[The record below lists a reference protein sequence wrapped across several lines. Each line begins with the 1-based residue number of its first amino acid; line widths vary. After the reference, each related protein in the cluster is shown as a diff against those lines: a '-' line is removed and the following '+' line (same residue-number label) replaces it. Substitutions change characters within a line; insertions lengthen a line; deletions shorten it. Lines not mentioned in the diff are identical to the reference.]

1 MYSFCQLPGRP
12 RDWDALIANYDTK
25 TLFHEA
31 AWLDHIQDIH
41 PSGRIEYFEI
51 QDGTERIGLYCA
63 QRITK
68 MGLPIHGSPLGG
80 TGTNF
85 MGPLTDR
92 HVDQRAL
99 IEGLLS
105 LAGPRR
111 FLHLELSNFSLD
123 RSVLEAAG
131 FQVHRSVTHL
141 VPIGPNEDIAWEA
154 LRSEARNR
162 IRKAERNGLIVDSSA
177 DPRIVREF
185 FDQFTEVYAKQGK
198 VTPFGIDRVQ
208 SLYGHLASAGRL
220 LVLAV
225 RHNDKVAACGFF
237 PFDERC
243 IYFWGAASWLAQQKF
258 YPNELLH
265 WHVIKFAV
273 ARGIPAYNMCG
284 GTSQF
289 KNKFGGEDVEYLHF
303 SRSSL
308 PGLQVLRKAYRAYHF
323 RRLKQKRTGGFAT
336 R

>member
-185 FDQFTEVYAKQGK
+185 FDQFTEVYAQ
-198 VTPFGIDRVQ
+198 
-208 SLYGHLASAGRL
+208 
-220 LVLAV
+220 
-225 RHNDKVAACGFF
+225 
-237 PFDERC
+237 
-243 IYFWGAASWLAQQKF
+243 
-258 YPNELLH
+258 
-265 WHVIKFAV
+265 
-273 ARGIPAYNMCG
+273 
-284 GTSQF
+284 
-289 KNKFGGEDVEYLHF
+289 
-303 SRSSL
+303 
-308 PGLQVLRKAYRAYHF
+308 
-323 RRLKQKRTGGFAT
+323 
-336 R
+336 